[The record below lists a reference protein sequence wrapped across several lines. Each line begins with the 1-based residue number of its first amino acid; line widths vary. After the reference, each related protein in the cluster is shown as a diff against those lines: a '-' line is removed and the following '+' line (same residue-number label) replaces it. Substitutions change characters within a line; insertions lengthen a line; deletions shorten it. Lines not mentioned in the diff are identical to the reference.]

1 MIAMIFI
8 AVVYACGVFIVYHTG
23 KIIGREEGLYE
34 GRSEARRDLE
44 HIVEHYKK
52 LADAKNTTTEG
63 A

>member
-8 AVVYACGVFIVYHTG
+8 AVAYACGVFIVYHTG

-34 GRSEARRDLE
+34 GRSEAYRELE
-44 HIVEHYKK
+44 HIIEHYKE
-52 LADAKNTTTEG
+52 LADAKNTATKG